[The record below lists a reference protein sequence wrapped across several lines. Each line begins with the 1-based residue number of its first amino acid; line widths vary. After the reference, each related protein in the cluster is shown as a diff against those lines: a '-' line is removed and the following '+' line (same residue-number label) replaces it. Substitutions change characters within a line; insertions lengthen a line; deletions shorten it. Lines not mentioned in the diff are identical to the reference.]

1 MKSSEL
7 ILIPLLALG
16 VSCIPGTGSPGSSSE
31 SVSGVIAFEGEARGP
46 LRVGAFSSFPPVGP
60 PIAEVAIEQ
69 PVFPQ
74 AYEIRGLPPGR
85 YFILAMIDSDPEDGD
100 RYRPRVDPGGAY
112 GAYRNPAAI
121 STDLAQPTKHIDVHL
136 LAPHGGSPWD
146 R

>member
-1 MKSSEL
+1 MKSSRV
-7 ILIPLLALG
+7 ILIPLFAL
-16 VSCIPGTGSPGSSSE
+16 VASCVPGTGSPGSSSE
-31 SVSGVIAFEGEARGP
+31 SVSGVIEYEGDTQGP
-46 LRVGAFSSFPPVGP
+46 LRVGAFTSFPPVGP
-60 PIAEVAIEQ
+60 PVAEVAIEQ
-69 PVFPQ
+69 PIFPQ

-85 YFILAMIDSDPEDGD
+85 YFVLAMIDSDPADGD

-121 STDLAQPTKHIDVHL
+121 STELAQPTKHIDVHL

>member
-1 MKSSEL
+1 MNRSKL

-16 VSCIPGTGSPGSSSE
+16 VACILGGGSSGGSAE
-31 SVSGVIAFEGEARGP
+31 SVSGVIDFEGAARGP
-46 LRVGAFSSFPPVGP
+46 LRVAAFTSFPPVGP
-60 PIAEVAIEQ
+60 PIAEVSIEE
-69 PVFPQ
+69 PSFPQ
-74 AYEIRGLPPGR
+74 AYELWGLPPGR
-85 YFILAMIDSDPEDGD
+85 YFILAMIDADSEDGD

-121 STDLAQPTKHIDVHL
+121 TTDFARPAKHIDVHL